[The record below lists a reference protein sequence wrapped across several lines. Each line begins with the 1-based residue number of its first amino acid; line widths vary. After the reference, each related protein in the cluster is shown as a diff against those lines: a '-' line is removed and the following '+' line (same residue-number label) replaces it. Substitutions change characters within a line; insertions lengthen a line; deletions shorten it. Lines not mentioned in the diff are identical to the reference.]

1 MGMPM
6 TSVTTS
12 STADNAASTAADNSQ
27 IIRRVASASAIGTA
41 AEYYDFFAYGT
52 AAVLFFGHLFFPSD
66 NPLVSTLAAFATY
79 AVGFLARP
87 VGGIIFGHIGDKVG
101 RKKALVATILI
112 VGLGT
117 FCIGLLPTYAT
128 IGIWAPV
135 ALIAIRLLQGFGVG
149 GEQAGAVLMTAEYA
163 QPARRGFYASWVQ
176 TGAPTGFLLPLALFA
191 SLNAFLSAEQM
202 MSWGWRVPF
211 LLSALLVIVGLFIR
225 LRIDESPVFAE
236 IRATKAAESRPLKEV
251 IKAYPRVVISGIAAK
266 LLEACAFGLFTVIVL
281 AWGKANQLDSTI
293 MMESMIVA
301 VILEIFAIPLSGAL
315 SDRIGRKPVY
325 MAGVLLILASIVP
338 FFLALQYNS
347 YWLTQ
352 IAMIVA
358 LTLGHS
364 MCYAPQ
370 ASWFPELFPTH
381 IRCSGIAVI
390 WQVGSLIGG
399 GILGLTAVKILQVT
413 DGHWYGLAIYVGVL
427 GLISLIGLICLPETA
442 PVKGRGEHHS
452 WQRR

>member
-1 MGMPM
+1 M
-6 TSVTTS
+6 TSLS
-12 STADNAASTAADNSQ
+12 SPTARASAAGADNKSV
-27 IIRRVASASAIGTA
+27 IRRVASASAIGTA

-101 RKKALVATILI
+101 RKKALVVTILI

-128 IGIWAPV
+128 IGIWAPIS
-135 ALIAIRLLQGFGVG
+135 LILIRLLQGFGVG

-163 QPARRGFYASWVQ
+163 QPARRGYFASWVQ
-176 TGAPTGFLLPLALFA
+176 IGAPTGFLLPLALFA
-191 SLNAFLSAEQM
+191 VLNALLTADQM

-251 IKAYPRVVISGIAAK
+251 IQAYPGLVLNGVAAR
-266 LLEACAFGLFTVIVL
+266 LIEACAFALFTVIIL
-281 AWGKANQLDSTI
+281 AWGNANQLDNNI
-293 MMESMIVA
+293 LMESMIVA
-301 VILEIFAIPLSGAL
+301 VILEIFAIPLMGAL

-325 MAGVLLILASIVP
+325 LLGALLIVLAIVP
-338 FFLALQYNS
+338 FFLALQQNS

-390 WQVGSLIGG
+390 WQIGSLIGS
-399 GILGLTAVKILQVT
+399 GILGLAAVKILQVT
-413 DGHWYGLAIYVGVL
+413 DGHWYGLALYVGVL
-427 GLISLIGLICLPETA
+427 GAISLVGLARLPETA
-442 PVKGRGEHHS
+442 PGRRKAEYHS

>member
-1 MGMPM
+1 M
-6 TSVTTS
+6 TSL
-12 STADNAASTAADNSQ
+12 STQAARDSAAGADNKSV
-27 IIRRVASASAIGTA
+27 IRRVASASAIGTA

-52 AAVLFFGHLFFPSD
+52 AAVLFFGHLFFPSE

-101 RKKALVATILI
+101 RKKALVVTILI

-135 ALIAIRLLQGFGVG
+135 SLIVIRLLQGFGVG

-163 QPARRGFYASWVQ
+163 QPARRGYFASWVQ
-176 TGAPTGFLLPLALFA
+176 IGAPTGFLLPLALFA
-191 SLNAFLSAEQM
+191 ILNALLTADQM

-251 IKAYPRVVISGIAAK
+251 IQTCPGLVLNGVAAK
-266 LLEACAFGLFTVIVL
+266 LIEACAFALFTVIIL
-281 AWGKANQLDSTI
+281 AWGKANQLDSNI
-293 MMESMIVA
+293 LMESMIVA
-301 VILEIFAIPLSGAL
+301 VILEIFTIPLMGAL

-325 MAGVLLILASIVP
+325 LLGALLIVLSIVP
-338 FFLALQYNS
+338 FFLALQQNS

-390 WQVGSLIGG
+390 WQIGSLIGS
-399 GILGLTAVKILQVT
+399 GILGLAAVKILQLT

-427 GLISLIGLICLPETA
+427 GAISLVGLARLPETA
-442 PVKGRGEHHS
+442 PARRNAEYHS

>member
-1 MGMPM
+1 M
-6 TSVTTS
+6 TTVTTS
-12 STADNAASTAADNSQ
+12 STSAAATAADNKRV
-27 IIRRVASASAIGTA
+27 IRRVASASAIGTA

-52 AAVLFFGHLFFPSD
+52 AAVLFFGQLFFPSD

-117 FCIGLLPTYAT
+117 FCIGLLPTYDA

-176 TGAPTGFLLPLALFA
+176 IGAPTGFLLPLALFA
-191 SLNAFLSAEQM
+191 ILNALLSPEQM

-225 LRIDESPVFAE
+225 LRIDESPVFAA

-251 IKAYPRVVISGIAAK
+251 IQAHPRLVMNGVAAK
-266 LLEACAFGLFTVIVL
+266 LIEACAFALFTVIIL
-281 AWGKANQLDSTI
+281 AWGKANQLDSTLL
-293 MMESMIVA
+293 MESMIVA
-301 VILEIFAIPLSGAL
+301 VILEIFAIPLMGAL
-315 SDRIGRKPVY
+315 SDRIGRRPVY
-325 MAGVLLILASIVP
+325 LMGALLIVVSIVP
-338 FFLALQYNS
+338 FFLALQHNS

-390 WQVGSLIGG
+390 WQIGSLIGS
-399 GILGLTAVKILQVT
+399 GILGLVAVKILQVT
-413 DGHWYGLAIYVGVL
+413 DGHWYGLAIYVAVL
-427 GLISLIGLICLPETA
+427 GLISLVGLLRLPETA
-442 PVKGRGEHHS
+442 PGRRGDEYHR
-452 WQRR
+452 WQQH

>member
-1 MGMPM
+1 M
-6 TSVTTS
+6 TSISTPSANATAE
-12 STADNAASTAADNSQ
+12 TADNQ
-27 IIRRVASASAIGTA
+27 RIIRRVASASAIGTA

-128 IGIWAPV
+128 LGIWAPV
-135 ALIAIRLLQGFGVG
+135 SLIVIRLLQGFGVG

-163 QPARRGFYASWVQ
+163 QPARRGYFASWVQ
-176 TGAPTGFLLPLALFA
+176 TGAPAGFLLPLALFA
-191 SLNAFLSAEQM
+191 LLNAFLTADQM

-251 IKAYPRVVISGIAAK
+251 IQAYPGLVINGVAAK
-266 LLEACAFGLFTVIVL
+266 LIEACAFALFTVIIL
-281 AWGKANQLDSTI
+281 AWAKANQLDSNI
-293 MMESMIVA
+293 LMESMIVA
-301 VILEIFAIPLSGAL
+301 VILEIFAIPLMGAL

-325 MAGVLLILASIVP
+325 LL
-338 FFLALQYNS
+338 
-347 YWLTQ
+347 
-352 IAMIVA
+352 
-358 LTLGHS
+358 
-364 MCYAPQ
+364 
-370 ASWFPELFPTH
+370 
-381 IRCSGIAVI
+381 
-390 WQVGSLIGG
+390 
-399 GILGLTAVKILQVT
+399 
-413 DGHWYGLAIYVGVL
+413 
-427 GLISLIGLICLPETA
+427 
-442 PVKGRGEHHS
+442 
-452 WQRR
+452 

>member
-1 MGMPM
+1 MH
-6 TSVTTS
+6 TS
-12 STADNAASTAADNSQ
+12 STTVESAADVKNSSL
-27 IIRRVASASAIGTA
+27 IRRVASASAIGTA

-52 AAVLFFGHLFFPSD
+52 AAVLFFGHLFFPSE
-66 NPLVSTLAAFATY
+66 NPLISTLSAFATY

-87 VGGIIFGHIGDKVG
+87 IGGIVFGHIGDKVG

-117 FCIGLLPTYAT
+117 FCIGLLPTYEK
-128 IGIWAPV
+128 IGIWAP
-135 ALIAIRLLQGFGVG
+135 ALLILIRLLQGFGVG

-163 QPARRGFYASWVQ
+163 QPARRGFFASWVQ
-176 TGAPTGFLLPLALFA
+176 IGAPVGFLLPLALFA
-191 SLNAFLSAEQM
+191 VLNAALSSEQM
-202 MSWGWRVPF
+202 MAWGWRVPF

-251 IKAYPRVVISGIAAK
+251 IQAHPRIVLSGVAAK
-266 LLEACAFGLFTVIVL
+266 LIEACAFALFTVIIL
-281 AWGKANQLDSTI
+281 AWGKANQLDAGI
-293 MMESMIVA
+293 LMNSMIVA
-301 VILEIFAIPLSGAL
+301 VILEVFAIPLMGSL
-315 SDRIGRKPVY
+315 SDKIGRKPVY
-325 MAGVLLILASIVP
+325 LMGALLIVVSIVP
-338 FFLALQYNS
+338 FFLALSQNS

-390 WQVGSLIGG
+390 WQVGSLIGSG
-399 GILGLTAVKILQVT
+399 VLGLVAVKILQVT
-413 DGHWYGLAIYVGVL
+413 DGHWYGLAIYVAVL
-427 GLISLIGLICLPETA
+427 GVVSITGLMRLPETA
-442 PVKGRGEHHS
+442 PGRRQGEYHQ
-452 WQRR
+452 WQQH

>member
-1 MGMPM
+1 M
-6 TSVTTS
+6 TSVSTPSANATAE
-12 STADNAASTAADNSQ
+12 TADNQ
-27 IIRRVASASAIGTA
+27 RIIRRVASASAIGTA

-128 IGIWAPV
+128 LGIWAPV
-135 ALIAIRLLQGFGVG
+135 SLIVIRLLQGFGVG

-163 QPARRGFYASWVQ
+163 QPARRGYFASWVQ
-176 TGAPTGFLLPLALFA
+176 TGAPAGFLLPLALFA
-191 SLNAFLSAEQM
+191 LLNAFLTADQM

-251 IKAYPRVVISGIAAK
+251 IQAYPGLVINGVAAK
-266 LLEACAFGLFTVIVL
+266 LIEACAFALFTVIIL
-281 AWGKANQLDSTI
+281 AWAKANQLDSNI
-293 MMESMIVA
+293 LMESMIVA
-301 VILEIFAIPLSGAL
+301 VILEIFAIPLMGAL

-325 MAGVLLILASIVP
+325 LLGALLIVLSIVP
-338 FFLALQYNS
+338 FFLALQQNS

-390 WQVGSLIGG
+390 WQIGSLIGSG
-399 GILGLTAVKILQVT
+399 LLGLAAVKILQVT
-413 DGHWYGLAIYVGVL
+413 NGHWYGLAIYVGVL
-427 GLISLIGLICLPETA
+427 GVISLVGLFRLPETA
-442 PVKGRGEHHS
+442 PGRRGEEYHR
-452 WQRR
+452 WRQR